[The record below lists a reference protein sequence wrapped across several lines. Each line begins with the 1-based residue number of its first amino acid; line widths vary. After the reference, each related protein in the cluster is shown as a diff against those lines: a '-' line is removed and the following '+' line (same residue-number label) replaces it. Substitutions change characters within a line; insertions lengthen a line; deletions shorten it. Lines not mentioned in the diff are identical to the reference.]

1 MQRERKVLQS
11 VTGLILALAMILVIL
26 ITSYSSIGGSMGIIR
41 FYRKEYD
48 KYDVYSEARIWNRK
62 KS

>member
-1 MQRERKVLQS
+1 MQQKKVLQS

-26 ITSYSSIGGSMGIIR
+26 ITSFQYAAYGDYS

-48 KYDVYSEARIWNRK
+48 KYDCLLYTSRCV
-62 KS
+62 

>member
-1 MQRERKVLQS
+1 MQQKKVLQS

-26 ITSYSSIGGSMGIIR
+26 ITSFQYAAYGVIPFTEKSMTNMMFIPR
-41 FYRKEYD
+41 F
-48 KYDVYSEARIWNRK
+48 IWNPK